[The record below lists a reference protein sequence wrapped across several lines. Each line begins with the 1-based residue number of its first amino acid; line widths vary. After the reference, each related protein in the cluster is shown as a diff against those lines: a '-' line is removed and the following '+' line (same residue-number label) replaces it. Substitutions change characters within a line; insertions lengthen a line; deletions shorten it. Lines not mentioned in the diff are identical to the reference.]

1 MVEEDKL
8 DEFAFNLVEGGM
20 EGAARGALFD
30 GGQGGGVGVGM
41 RGSSRA
47 RGEFVGEGSWRDEG
61 G

>member
-41 RGSSRA
+41 RGSSGA
-47 RGEFVGEGSWRDEG
+47 RGKLVGGGSW
-61 G
+61 